1 MKKIKKI
8 KVSISRNSLS
18 KKIVDALA
26 SYVRTQLL
34 LTALIAIISWV
45 LLSLLNVRYALLLS
59 IFTGALSAAPIFGM
73 LISSVIV
80 ALVAIFDSTRFLPSV
95 PKVVEGLAILFMFGL
110 FNFLIDYFLSPYLI
124 GKTTKINPFLL
135 LIVVIIGTAAFGII
149 GALLAVPVMVVIK
162 TIIDH
167 YNDLHAER

>member
-1 MKKIKKI
+1 MKKIQKI
-8 KVSISRNSLS
+8 KLSIAQKNLS

-34 LTALIAIISWV
+34 LTVLIAIISWV
-45 LLSLLNVRYALLLS
+45 LLSLFNVRYALLLS

-80 ALVAIFDSTRFLPSV
+80 ALVAIFDSTRFLPNL
-95 PKVVEGLAILFMFGL
+95 PKVVEGLAILCMFGL
-110 FNFLIDYFLSPYLI
+110 FNFLIDYFVSPYLI
-124 GKTTKINPFLL
+124 GKSTNINPFLL
-135 LIVVIIGTAAFGII
+135 LIVVIVGTAAFGII

-162 TIIDH
+162 TVIDH
-167 YNDLHAER
+167 YNHVHYER